1 VLNGTLNNFPYLDG
15 LIQVRIPLTKMKDQM
30 MKTRLP
36 VFFLLISLFYAGH
49 AMAASEKMTPSGPQ
63 VIGYGP
69 HFTIDQD
76 EPLNKST
83 VFKVAFDLGRQ
94 GTNEAVN
101 RSIESLARFIN
112 MHVAYGIP
120 KENIQLALVIHG
132 PASFDMMSN
141 EAYDEKYLV
150 DNPNHGLLAE
160 LMKNNVDVYVCG
172 QSAGFLG
179 VKNSDLQSGIKMT
192 ISAMTTHA
200 LLQQKGYTL
209 NPF

>member
-1 VLNGTLNNFPYLDG
+1 
-15 LIQVRIPLTKMKDQM
+15 
-30 MKTRLP
+30 
-36 VFFLLISLFYAGH
+36 
-49 AMAASEKMTPSGPQ
+49 MAADEKMTPSGPQ

-69 HFTIDQD
+69 HFLVDQD
-76 EPLNKST
+76 EPLNKSAT
-83 VFKVAFDLGRQ
+83 FKIAFDLGRQ
-94 GTNEAVN
+94 GTNESAN
-101 RSIESLARFIN
+101 RGIESLARFIN

-120 KENIQLALVIHG
+120 KEKIQLALVIHG
-132 PASFDMMSN
+132 PAVFDLLSN

-160 LMKNNVDVYVCG
+160 LMKNDVEFYVCG
-172 QSAGFLG
+172 QTAGFLG

-200 LLQQKGYTL
+200 LLQQEGYTL